1 MNKHTPGPWIAE
13 QRDTRSVVLAAKG
26 RCLLA
31 DCPQWS
37 NRDDRPRA
45 AEAFANAKLFA
56 AAPDLLDALESV
68 SQEHDLLRWM
78 KNIEMRRSQGSFGI
92 AVADDSDA
100 IGWQEQAEKL
110 KVLVDRRESAI
121 ARARGDA

>member
-1 MNKHTPGPWIAE
+1 MNKFTPGAWIAE

-26 RCLLA
+26 RRLLA

-56 AAPDLLDALESV
+56 AAPDLLEAAQLALQIAESWI
-68 SQEHDLLRWM
+68 HDQLDGTSSIDGALLHLDPVR
-78 KNIEMRRSQGSFGI
+78 
-92 AVADDSDA
+92 A
-100 IGWQEQAEKL
+100 
-110 KVLVDRRESAI
+110 AI
-121 ARARGDA
+121 ARARGEA